1 MIFYFS
7 GTGNSLYVAQ
17 KLHESHEG
25 ELINISDAVNE
36 KRFEY
41 KVTEGEKIGIVF
53 PVYFLGLPTVV
64 SEFIDKLKIE
74 SNTKPF
80 VYTVI
85 TCGGSLGN
93 ADKMLAKRLK
103 QKNLQLNSAF
113 SIKMPSNYVIMYDVP
128 NREEQDLT
136 LRSAEKQIK
145 KIAELLKVNKK
156 GDFVSHRGY
165 LAPLTPLLYRIY
177 GIYRKTK
184 NFYATDACTSCG
196 LCEELCPSKTI
207 QLTSGKPEWTKEKCS
222 HCSACINRCP
232 TGAIQYGNSTIKR
245 GRYVNP
251 NVNFSDMQE
260 KNYEDNCI

>member
-17 KLHESHEG
+17 KLHEASGG
-25 ELINISDAVNE
+25 ELIDMAGALSE
-36 KRFEY
+36 KCFKY
-41 KVTEGEKIGIVF
+41 KVKDGEKIGIIF

-64 SEFIDKLKIE
+64 SEFIDNLKIE
-74 SNTKPF
+74 SSAKSF

-103 QKNLQLNSAF
+103 QRNIQLNNAF
-113 SIKMPSNYVIMYDVP
+113 SIEMPGNYVIMYDVP

-136 LRSAEKQIK
+136 LQSAEKQIE
-145 KIAELLKVNKK
+145 KIVGLLEVNKK
-156 GDFVSHRGY
+156 GNFVSNRGY
-165 LAPLTPLLYRIY
+165 FASLTPLAYKIY

-184 NFYATDACTSCG
+184 KFYATDACTTCG
-196 LCEELCPSKTI
+196 LCEEICPSRTI
-207 QLTSGKPEWTKEKCS
+207 QISSGRPKWINEKCS

-232 TGAIQYGNSTIKR
+232 TEAIQYGNATKKR

-251 NVNFSDMQE
+251 NVNFSDV
-260 KNYEDNCI
+260 

>member
-7 GTGNSLYVAQ
+7 GTGNSLYVAK
-17 KLHESHEG
+17 KLQESEYG
-25 ELINISDAVNE
+25 ELINITDALSKN
-36 KRFEY
+36 RFKYEV
-41 KVTEGEKIGIVF
+41 KKDEKIGFIF
-53 PVYFLGLPTVV
+53 PVYFLGLPTIV

-74 SNTKPF
+74 SSANPF

-85 TCGGSLGN
+85 TCGGSPGN

-103 QKNLQLNSAF
+103 QRNLQLNSAF
-113 SIKMPSNYVIMYDVP
+113 SIEMPSNYVVMYDVP
-128 NREEQDLT
+128 NKEEQDLT
-136 LRSAEKQIK
+136 LQEAEKQIE

-156 GDFVSHRGY
+156 GNFVSNRGY
-165 LAPLTPLLYRIY
+165 IAPLTPLLYKIY

-196 LCEELCPSKTI
+196 LCEEICPSGVIMLKF
-207 QLTSGKPEWTKEKCS
+207 GKPEWTEKKCS

-232 TGAIQYGNSTIKR
+232 NSSIQYGNSTLKR

-251 NVNFSDMQE
+251 NVKFDR
-260 KNYEDNCI
+260 